1 MARTRISTTVDA
13 DRLEDARTRSGLRD
27 SELFDRALELLLQ
40 RLVIEAE
47 LSLLDRFPYE
57 TDVDLRVG
65 DHPGDPEGA
74 LPYDGAV
81 PAQIQRLAEERRAER
96 ERRAS

>member
-27 SELFDRALELLLQ
+27 SELIDRALELLLQ

-47 LSLLDRFPYE
+47 LSSLDRFPYE
-57 TDVDLRVG
+57 LDSDLGVG
-65 DHPGDPEGA
+65 EAPGDPEGA

-81 PAQIQRLAEERRAER
+81 PSRIQRLAEERRAER

>member
-1 MARTRISTTVDA
+1 
-13 DRLEDARTRSGLRD
+13 
-27 SELFDRALELLLQ
+27 
-40 RLVIEAE
+40 LVIEAE

-57 TDVDLRVG
+57 TDADLRRWVR
-65 DHPGDPEGA
+65 HPGDPEGA

>member
-57 TDVDLRVG
+57 LDSDLGVG
-65 DHPGDPEGA
+65 EAPGD
-74 LPYDGAV
+74 